1 MFPYILTYLYIS
13 FSHSNIFYITTSIF
27 YFRTKQK
34 TVKAE
39 IYPGRA
45 EGLQLVL
52 DAHTDKVSSGSVSDN
67 FRGFH
72 VVIDGKEKYPFTT
85 RNGILIKSGQANEVV
100 ISATRFESNQ
110 NIKSINPDKR
120 NCYFSEEL
128 GLKLHRVYS
137 QANCFFQCKIE
148 YTRDLMFKQN
158 NKTEERCVPWF
169 YPVEDKYLYEICDP
183 WETKRFQALLKEV
196 SDDQCS
202 ECLPDCRRTKY
213 KTSISAAPFKECDRT
228 NLGISSLCSLNTDTA
243 HMMINPPIWK
253 NAIQGEYKKFNNGS
267 LPTFIENQQGVFSN
281 IRNYSSSDEELRNLV
296 FRAQREKKLTYNA
309 LEEDIT
315 VVNFY
320 FDESDVIQYTTFQ
333 RMTIIDF
340 ISSVR

>member
-1 MFPYILTYLYIS
+1 MFVSISQEYESLRLFDTQVVNSCYSLMRIINHQVKIQIKMKYFSLPLYIHQP
-13 FSHSNIFYITTSIF
+13 FLIGD
-27 YFRTKQK
+27 TK
-34 TVKAE
+34 T
-39 IYPGRA
+39 YT
-45 EGLQLVL
+45 QLEVGINKIL
-52 DAHTDKVSSGSVSDN
+52 FHHN
-67 FRGFH
+67 FC
-72 VVIDGKEKYPFTT
+72 
-85 RNGILIKSGQANEVV
+85 LA
-100 ISATRFESNQ
+100 
-110 NIKSINPDKR
+110 
-120 NCYFSEEL
+120 
-128 GLKLHRVYS
+128 
-137 QANCFFQCKIE
+137 CFNV
-148 YTRDLMFKQN
+148 MFKQN
-158 NKTEERCVPWF
+158 YKTEERCVPWF
-169 YPVEDKYLYEICDP
+169 YPVEDRYLYEICDP
-183 WETKRFQALLKEV
+183 WETTRFQTLLKEV

-213 KTSISAAPFKECDRT
+213 KTSITAAPFKECDRT

-340 ISSVR
+340 ISSVRYKTCRNHFLFHVFIK